1 MMSAEF
7 PQDTVRVDAQLE
19 DKAFDESV
27 NLEVLEVGNLKKPQ
41 ASRLLLICAV
51 VGVLLNIVWTCILVS

>member
-1 MMSAEF
+1 MSAEV

-51 VGVLLNIVWTCILVS
+51 VAVLINIVWTCILAS